1 MTATATVVALVVEH
15 VETGIDSH
23 RDCGVRAGGTAAS
36 RRMGCRCHRW
46 RVPRVR
52 GGALRVLV
60 PAVAMCPGCQAAL
73 APVARAWRATFGAI
87 ECFARLARFAK
98 ACPLLP
104 NRRVSAGTFSTFVL
118 PCAIAGIPLCA
129 MPRRSMVFSWDYVA
143 PSPACPVARL
153 KPWVAF
159 GTFCA
164 NVPPAARQMVPRGHD
179 CCIRA
184 DLYHCVWLQLARF
197 ASSSMSKLTLAAI
210 QRGAR
215 PQGRRTQPKKGRLL
229 IKQHHRPR

>member
-1 MTATATVVALVVEH
+1 MAATATVVALVVEH

-23 RDCGVRAGGTAAS
+23 RDRGVRAGGAAAS
-36 RRMGCRCHRW
+36 RRLGRRHHRR

-60 PAVAMCPGCQAAL
+60 PAVATCPGCQAAL
-73 APVARAWRATFGAI
+73 APVARVWRATFGAI

-104 NRRVSAGTFSTFVL
+104 NGRVSAGTFSTNV
-118 PCAIAGIPLCA
+118 PPRAIARMPLCV
-129 MPRRSMVFSWDYVA
+129 MPRRTMVSSWDYVA
-143 PSPACPVARL
+143 SLPARPAAGL

-164 NVPPAARQMVPRGHD
+164 NVPNAIHGLR
-179 CCIRA
+179 
-184 DLYHCVWLQLARF
+184 
-197 ASSSMSKLTLAAI
+197 LAAG
-210 QRGAR
+210 RTGKGA
-215 PQGRRTQPKKGRLL
+215 T
-229 IKQHHRPR
+229 